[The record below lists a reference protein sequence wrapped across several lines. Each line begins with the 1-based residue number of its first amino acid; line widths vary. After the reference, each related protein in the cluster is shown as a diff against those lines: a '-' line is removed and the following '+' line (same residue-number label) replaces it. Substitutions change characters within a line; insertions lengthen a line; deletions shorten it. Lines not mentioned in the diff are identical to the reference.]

1 MFAILAGNFEVAAAL
16 SIRGADSRIKN
27 FRGKSAEDLAADMS
41 APSYLMELLERS
53 DVCRFTTESR
63 IIGAKQTS
71 IESLR
76 SEDYFEI

>member
-1 MFAILAGNFEVAAAL
+1 
-16 SIRGADSRIKN
+16 
-27 FRGKSAEDLAADMS
+27 MS